1 MKQNA
6 LAQAVSGQILGHL
19 AEVVVEAFLIAAL
32 FLNFGGMI
40 AMLIA
45 GFGSKTAI
53 KEEKLGEAFD
63 EVD

>member
-1 MKQNA
+1 M
-6 LAQAVSGQILGHL
+6 SGQILGHL